1 MSKGIRRYKSA
12 AAGNGVALGRCER
25 IRMPRAKVLLCCL
38 CGLLAVAIMLGLYM
52 SGDLSS
58 SSSTRTHAVDLTKDK
73 LSHRPSKLSVAQ
85 VKRLVSHASLG
96 RLWET
101 HLRPILRERL
111 PGTAGSKLVR
121 QHIISQLRSLSAG
134 WLVETDSFSSPTPH
148 GSVIFSN
155 VLAVLDPIAPRRL
168 LLACH
173 YDSKAIQP
181 PPGETQKPFVGA
193 SDSAVPCAMILELVT
208 ALDSQLKSLTQQK
221 VPLTL
226 QLVFF
231 DGEEAFQEWTAT
243 DSLYGSRHLAERMSH
258 APHPAGAPHT
268 TLLQAVVS
276 ASTAAYVFTRAI
288 KCAVRSLSSCN
299 SYSYSSPKDLFVLL
313 DLIGAPDPLF
323 VNHFDNTARWFD
335 RLIAA
340 EKRLHKLG
348 LLSSHPS
355 EQSYFR
361 KDVYLGPV
369 QDDHIPFLQ
378 RGVPV
383 LHLIATPFPSFWH
396 TLQDTE
402 ENMHAPTVENLTK
415 IMMVF
420 LAEYLGL

>member
-1 MSKGIRRYKSA
+1 MSKSIRRYKSG

-38 CGLLAVAIMLGLYM
+38 CGLLAVAIALGFYM
-52 SGDLSS
+52 SGDLS

-73 LSHRPSKLSVAQ
+73 SSHRPSKLSAAQ
-85 VKRLVSHASLG
+85 VKRLASHVSLT

-101 HLRPILRERL
+101 YLRPFLRERL
-111 PGTAGSKLVR
+111 PGTTGSKLVR
-121 QHIISQLRSLSAG
+121 QHIVSQLSSLSAG
-134 WLVETDSFSSPTPH
+134 WLVETDPFSSPTPH
-148 GSVIFSN
+148 GPVTFSN
-155 VLAVLDPIAPRRL
+155 VLAVLDPAAPRRL

-181 PPGETQKPFVGA
+181 PRGKAQKPFVGA

-208 ALDSQLKSLTQQK
+208 ALDGQLKSLTQQK

-243 DSLYGSRHLAERMSH
+243 DSLYGSRHLAERMSRTS
-258 APHPAGAPHT
+258 HPAGGPHA
-268 TLLQAVVS
+268 TLLQAV
-276 ASTAAYVFTRAI
+276 
-288 KCAVRSLSSCN
+288 
-299 SYSYSSPKDLFVLL
+299 DLFVLL

-335 RLIAA
+335 RLITA

-420 LAEYLGL
+420 LAEYLGF